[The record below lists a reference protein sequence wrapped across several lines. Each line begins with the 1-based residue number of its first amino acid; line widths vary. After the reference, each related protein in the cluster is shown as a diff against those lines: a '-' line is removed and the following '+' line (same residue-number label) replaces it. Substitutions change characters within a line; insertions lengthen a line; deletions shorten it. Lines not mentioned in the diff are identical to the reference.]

1 MGHDWGKEK
10 INSGKRHKE
19 KRPWPNVIFLFF
31 PKNKIYKTWSG
42 RLDFF
47 FAGAP
52 HLFSYITFALH
63 VFSLVLFLYM
73 FVCLFFF
80 CVFCCLIIIINSYY
94 VSPVLAGS
102 LLFFFCVCLPL
113 SVPID
118 RIAWLTAIVFFWF
131 INFDFVFIFYFWFFL
146 VFQFSFWG
154 VFLFL
159 NVRFS

>member
-31 PKNKIYKTWSG
+31 SKNKIYKTWSG

-47 FAGAP
+47 FAGAL

-80 CVFCCLIIIINSYY
+80 LCFLLLNYY
-94 VSPVLAGS
+94 YKFLLCFTGLGRFSS
-102 LLFFFCVCLPL
+102 LFFLFVCLPL

-131 INFDFVFIFYFWFFL
+131 INFDFVFLFL
-146 VFQFSFWG
+146 VFS
-154 VFLFL
+154 
-159 NVRFS
+159 RFSIFFFWEFFCF